1 MFDAGSGGS
10 DIGTFES
17 GDDRPPERRQYTL
30 KGVEADTIRLMRYAA
45 NKEGMKIGSWV
56 SLRMR
61 EAAQRA
67 LAGNSALQES
77 AAKDKEV
84 RELPT
89 PAPSSSDGELA
100 EAFQHLSALWEA
112 QLMAS
117 NDRFMKLEKELHE
130 LTSGQRTIMSALLAS
145 KC

>member
-17 GDDRPPERRQYTL
+17 GDDRSPERRQYTL

-61 EAAQRA
+61 EAAERA
-67 LAGNSALQES
+67 LAENSRDQEVTRRDS
-77 AAKDKEV
+77 AVQDHV
-84 RELPT
+84 VVDGDI
-89 PAPSSSDGELA
+89 SSTIEHFTL
-100 EAFQHLSALWEA
+100 LLEA
-112 QLMAS
+112 QLAAS
-117 NDRFMKLEKELHE
+117 NERFTKLEKELHE
-130 LTSGQRTIMSALLAS
+130 LTSGQRTIMSALLANR
-145 KC
+145 C

>member
-17 GDDRPPERRQYTL
+17 GDGRPPERRQYTL

-45 NKEGMKIGSWV
+45 SKEGMKIGSWV

-67 LAGNSALQES
+67 LADNAVSQSLIQEEKPKKPTDLQMS
-77 AAKDKEV
+77 GD
-84 RELPT
+84 
-89 PAPSSSDGELA
+89 LA
-100 EAFQHLSALWEA
+100 EAFQYFTATWEA
-112 QLMAS
+112 QLAAS
-117 NDRFMKLEKELHE
+117 NERFMKLEKELHD